1 MKIEIN
7 RLEGLPEIN
16 ISSFLKDIESY
27 NKLNNFIITL
37 ANDELSIKPD
47 YVRVDVNNEK
57 VVVFENGFINQNSFE
72 KIVKIKNS
80 LYTDKTNILW
90 DPFESELIITI

>member
-7 RLEGLPEIN
+7 RLEGLSEIN
-16 ISSFLKDIESY
+16 ISSFLKDIASY

-37 ANDELSIKPD
+37 ANDELSIKSD
-47 YVRVDVNNEK
+47 YVLVDVNNEK
-57 VVVFENGFINQNSFE
+57 IVVFENGFINQNSFE
-72 KIVKIKNS
+72 KVVKMKNS

-90 DPFESELIITI
+90 DPFESQLIITI

>member
-72 KIVKIKNS
+72 KIVKMKNS

>member
-1 MKIEIN
+1 MKIEIT
-7 RLEGLPEIN
+7 RLEGVPEIN
-16 ISSFLKDIESY
+16 LSTFLKDIASY

-57 VVVFENGFINQNSFE
+57 IVVFENGFINQNSFE
-72 KIVKIKNS
+72 KVVKMKNS

-90 DPFESELIITI
+90 DPFESQLIITI

>member
-1 MKIEIN
+1 MKIEIT
-7 RLEGLPEIN
+7 RLEGVPEIN
-16 ISSFLKDIESY
+16 LSTFLKDIASY

-57 VVVFENGFINQNSFE
+57 IVVFENGFINQNSFE
-72 KIVKIKNS
+72 KVVKMKNS
-80 LYTDKTNILW
+80 LYTDKTNIL
-90 DPFESELIITI
+90 

>member
-1 MKIEIN
+1 MKIEIT
-7 RLEGLPEIN
+7 RLEGVPEIN
-16 ISSFLKDIESY
+16 ISSFLKDIVSC

-47 YVRVDVNNEK
+47 YARVDINNEK
-57 VVVFENGFINQNSFE
+57 IVVFENGFINQKEFE
-72 KIVKIKNS
+72 KVVKMKNS

-90 DPFESELIITI
+90 DPFESQLIITI